1 MAKAQAPFETK
12 TCNGVTLNG
21 GFHRADG
28 VTFAFTE
35 RNGGV
40 SAEPF
45 ASLNL
50 GDAVGDDP
58 ASVAENR
65 HRVLC
70 AMGAS
75 SAEKNL
81 IVPKQIHGDH
91 LVQITST
98 LPEDIQVA
106 REEARAGAD
115 GVVCTVPNVPV
126 LLCFADCVPVVLCVQ
141 DGFAVVHSGWRGTYA
156 SIAAKA
162 AVRLCELKGYTTS
175 QVEAFIGPHIAGDD
189 YEVSEELLNRFETS
203 FGSMVKVDDR
213 HLSLAA
219 AIEQSLTSAGV
230 MPCNIFNIGIS
241 TPAHTDRFFSY
252 RQERGL
258 CGRHGAIAWMA
269 PTVPSYQ
276 DC

>member
-1 MAKAQAPFETK
+1 MAKAQASFETK

-40 SAEPF
+40 SAAPF

-58 ASVAENR
+58 GCVTENR

-70 AMGAS
+70 AMGAQA
-75 SAEKNL
+75 AEKNL
-81 IVPKQIHGDH
+81 VVPKQVHGDH
-91 LVQITST
+91 LVEITSNA
-98 LPEDIQVA
+98 PEAICAA
-106 REEARAGAD
+106 RVEARAGAD
-115 GVVCTVPNVPV
+115 GILCTAVDVPV

-141 DGFAVVHSGWRGTYA
+141 DGFAVVHSGWKGTFA

-175 QVEAFIGPHIAGDD
+175 QVEAFIGPHIAGCD

-230 MPCNIFNIGIS
+230 MPCNIHNIGIS

-252 RQERGL
+252 RKERGL
-258 CGRHGAIAWMA
+258 CGRHGAVAWM
-269 PTVPSYQ
+269 VPATPLSQ
-276 DC
+276 GC